1 MKEKIFKNF
10 SLKILSVVCAVVLWT
25 VIVNIYDPTTSV
37 TVSNVNVQL
46 VNTESL
52 TDKGYTYEVVDGSKI
67 SVYLSGPKSVIT
79 DIKSSDIV
87 ATADLSQ
94 ITAFADYVDIDVKV
108 VKDGRTISNIE
119 VAPRTTV
126 VRLNIENRVTKEFK
140 VYPDTTGTA
149 ANGYTILSKSVSPD
163 NIRVTGPTSS
173 IENVATVKAVAD
185 VTGASSNIRT
195 TAQIVLYDADGN
207 VIQDDKLQLSVNE
220 VDFSA
225 TVGSVKTIPVTC
237 LGTTGTVA
245 SGYSVTGI
253 ELGVTE
259 VAISSENSELL
270 ERTNSI
276 VIPESAIDITNCRS
290 DYTISIKLSD
300 YVENGIKFI
309 SIDST
314 EVVVKIEPLSTRTL
328 SCSVDKISFTGLG
341 TGLHAEIIE
350 TSEVPVVISGN
361 RNTISSVSS
370 SDITISCNLSDYSEG
385 EHTVKLTVTG
395 KSGYSIVGEYSCK
408 IRITSENESES
419 STE

>member
-46 VNTESL
+46 VNAESL

-126 VRLNIENRVTKEFK
+126 VRLSIENRITKEFK
-140 VYPDTTGTA
+140 VHPDTTGTV

-163 NIRVTGPTSS
+163 SIRVTGSTSS
-173 IENVATVKAVAD
+173 IENIATVGAVAD
-185 VTGASSNIRT
+185 VTGANSNIRT
-195 TAQIVLYDADGN
+195 RAQIVLYDADGN
-207 VIQDDKLQLSVNE
+207 VIEDDKLQFLVDE
-220 VDFSA
+220 VDFYA
-225 TVGSVKTIPVTC
+225 TVGSVKTVPVTYI
-237 LGTTGTVA
+237 GTMGTVA

-253 ELGVTE
+253 ELSVAE
-259 VAISSENSELL
+259 VAISSENAELL
-270 ERTNSI
+270 EQTNSI
-276 VIPESAIDITNCRS
+276 IIPESAIDITNCNS
-290 DYTISIKLSD
+290 DYTTSVRLSD
-300 YVENGIKFI
+300 YVENGIRFI
-309 SIDST
+309 STDSV
-314 EVVVKIEPLSTRTL
+314 EVFVKIEPLATRTI
-328 SCSVDKISFTGLG
+328 SCGVDKISFTGLAA
-341 TGLHAEIIE
+341 GLNAEILE
-350 TSEVPVVISGN
+350 MTEVPVVISGN
-361 RNTISSVSS
+361 RNDISSVSA
-370 SDITISCNLSDYSEG
+370 SDITISCNLGGYSEG
-385 EHTVKLTVTG
+385 EHTVKLAVTC
-395 KSGYSIVGEYSCK
+395 KSGYSIVGEYNCK
-408 IRITSENESES
+408 IKITSENESET

>member
-10 SLKILSVVCAVVLWT
+10 SLKILSVACAVVLWT

-46 VNTESL
+46 VNAESL

-108 VKDGRTISNIE
+108 VKDGRTINNIE

-126 VRLNIENRVTKEFK
+126 VRLNIENRITKEFK
-140 VYPDTTGTA
+140 VRPDTTGTV

-173 IENVATVKAVAD
+173 IENVAAVGAVAD
-185 VTGASSNIRT
+185 VTGANSNIRT
-195 TAQIVLYDADGN
+195 KAQIVLYDADGN
-207 VIQDDKLQLSVNE
+207 VIQDDKLQPLVDE
-220 VDFSA
+220 VDFYA
-225 TVGSVKTIPVTC
+225 TVGSVKTVPVTYI
-237 LGTTGTVA
+237 GTMGTVA

-259 VAISSENSELL
+259 VDISSENAGLL
-270 ERTNSI
+270 EQTNSI
-276 VIPESAIDITNCRS
+276 IIPESAIDVTDCKS
-290 DYTISIKLSD
+290 DYIISVKLSD
-300 YVENGIKFI
+300 YVESGIRFI
-309 SIDST
+309 STDST
-314 EVVVKIEPLSTRTL
+314 EVVVRIEPLSTRTI
-328 SCSVDKISFTGLG
+328 SCSVDKISFTGLEA
-341 TGLHAEIIE
+341 GLHAEIIDI
-350 TSEVPVVISGN
+350 SEIAVVISGN
-361 RNTISSVSS
+361 RNDISSVSA
-370 SDITISCNLSDYSEG
+370 SDITISCNLRDYSEG
-385 EHTVKLTVTG
+385 EYTVKLTVTG
-395 KSGYSIVGEYSCK
+395 KTGYSVVGEYSCK
-408 IRITSENESES
+408 IKITSENESES

>member
-52 TDKGYTYEVVDGSKI
+52 TNKGYTYEVVDGSKI

-140 VYPDTTGTA
+140 VYPDTTGTV
-149 ANGYTILSKSVSPD
+149 ANGYTMLSKSVSPD

-173 IENVATVKAVAD
+173 IEKVAMVKAVAD

-195 TAQIVLYDADGN
+195 AAQIVLYDADGN
-207 VIQDDKLQLSVNE
+207 EIQDDKLQPAVDE
-220 VDFSA
+220 VDFYA
-225 TVGSVKTIPVTC
+225 TVGSVKTVPVTC
-237 LGTTGTVA
+237 IGTVGIVA
-245 SGYSVTGI
+245 SGYSVTGM
-253 ELGVTE
+253 ELGTAE
-259 VAISSENSELL
+259 VAISSENSGLL
-270 ERTNSI
+270 EQTNSI
-276 VIPESAIDITNCRS
+276 VIPETAVDVTGCKS
-290 DYTISIKLSD
+290 DYTINIKLSD
-300 YVENGIKFI
+300 YVENGIQFI
-309 SIDST
+309 STDTI
-314 EVVVKIEPLSTRTL
+314 EIVVKIEPLSTRTIN
-328 SCSVDKISFTGLG
+328 CSVDKIHFTGLG
-341 TGLHAEIIE
+341 TGLNVEVLE
-350 TSEVPVVISGN
+350 MSELAVVISGD
-361 RNTISSVSS
+361 RNSISSVSA
-370 SDITISCNLSDYSEG
+370 SDITINCNLSDYTVG

-395 KSGYSIVGEYSCK
+395 ESGYSIAGEYSCK
-408 IRITSENESES
+408 IKISAEGESES

>member
-37 TVSNVNVQL
+37 TVSNVSVQL

-108 VKDGRTISNIE
+108 VKDGRTINNIE

-140 VYPDTTGTA
+140 VHPDTTGTV
-149 ANGYTILSKSVSPD
+149 ANGYTILSKSISPD
-163 NIRVTGPTSS
+163 NIKVTGPTSS

-195 TAQIVLYDADGN
+195 TAQIVLYDADEN
-207 VIQDDKLQLSVNE
+207 VIQDDKLQPLVDE
-220 VDFSA
+220 VDFYA

-237 LGTTGTVA
+237 IGTTGMAAPGYFVA
-245 SGYSVTGI
+245 GM
-253 ELGVTE
+253 EQGVTE
-259 VAISSENSELL
+259 VSVSSENSGLL
-270 ERTNSI
+270 EKTNSI
-276 VIPESAIDITNCRS
+276 VIPETAIDITGCKS
-290 DYTISIKLSD
+290 DYVISVRLSD
-300 YVENGIKFI
+300 YVESGIKFI
-309 SIDST
+309 STDSI
-314 EVVVKIEPLSTRTL
+314 EIVVKIEPLSTRTI
-328 SCSVDKISFTGLG
+328 SCSVDKISFTGLAA
-341 TGLHAEIIE
+341 GLHAEI
-350 TSEVPVVISGN
+350 SEISELPVVISGSKN
-361 RNTISSVSS
+361 NISSVSA
-370 SDITISCNLSDYSEG
+370 SDIAISCNLSSYTEG

-395 KSGYSIVGEYSCK
+395 KSGYSIEGEYSCK
-408 IRITSENESES
+408 IKITSESESES